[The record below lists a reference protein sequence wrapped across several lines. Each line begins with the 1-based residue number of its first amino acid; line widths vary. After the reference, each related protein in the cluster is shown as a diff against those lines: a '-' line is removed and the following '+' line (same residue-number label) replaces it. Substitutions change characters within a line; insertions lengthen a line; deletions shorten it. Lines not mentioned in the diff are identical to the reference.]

1 MAILNHDVPFGVGFI
16 PTMVDYQ
23 YMAQLRKEKVKARL
37 THTPFDYFVC
47 PYTMSLTDYFVS
59 ASESQMPSD
68 GIIGGLSIVQEV
80 ELQRLVH
87 QLQLSDEASG
97 TLTSALVV
105 PSSLDHMSLM
115 MLYFPNEIDEQ
126 GTFAEIKDL
135 VDGVVPHDEYIDE
148 MLVMSI
154 SQIEETVQSKLAS
167 PFDLF
172 GVFVIKIVK
181 EIQIAPT
188 PEFIKD
194 VTVVNDLFDGHV
206 GPVEGAFDFVD
217 PPLSFD
223 VLSGF
228 VSRSDNVHDS
238 SFMDLSI
245 FEYLSI
251 SCDIT
256 LFAPS
261 SPTSQ
266 IFDIDDEIVH
276 HNSDA
281 DSSSAFDLSPSD
293 QRVSPTTGDAEIVD
307 FGTTDQ
313 PRDRKSVV

>member
-1 MAILNHDVPFGVGFI
+1 M
-16 PTMVDYQ
+16 
-23 YMAQLRKEKVKARL
+23 
-37 THTPFDYFVC
+37 
-47 PYTMSLTDYFVS
+47 
-59 ASESQMPSD
+59 
-68 GIIGGLSIVQEV
+68 
-80 ELQRLVH
+80 
-87 QLQLSDEASG
+87 SDEAPSASAS
-97 TLTSALVV
+97 TLAT
-105 PSSLDHMSLM
+105 PSSLDRISLM
-115 MLYFPNEIDEQ
+115 TLYFLDKVDEHR
-126 GTFAEIKDL
+126 TFAEIGDM
-135 VDGVVPHDEYIDE
+135 VNEIIPHDECINE
-148 MLVMSI
+148 MLAMSI

-266 IFDIDDEIVH
+266 IFDIDDEITQH
-276 HNSDA
+276 DSDD
-281 DSSSAFDLSPSD
+281 DSSFVSDLDLID
-293 QRVSPTTGDAEIVD
+293 QRVSPTVGNTEIVD
-307 FGTTDQ
+307 FDTVDQ
-313 PRDRKSVV
+313 PRELRIGSNLSVDKRDSLIQLLGAYLDVFAWSYKDMPGLDPSIVQHRFPFLPHARLVKQKLRRLHPRWSLQVNEEIQK